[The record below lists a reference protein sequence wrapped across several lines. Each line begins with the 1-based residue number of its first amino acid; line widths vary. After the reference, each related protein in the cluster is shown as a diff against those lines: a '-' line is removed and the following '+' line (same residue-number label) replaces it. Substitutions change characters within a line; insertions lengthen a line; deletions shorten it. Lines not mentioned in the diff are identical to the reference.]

1 MKIKLKY
8 LVFIAYVALVA
19 SLFVVS
25 LTMARYVS
33 NIGTEGSFEIGD
45 QLYFNYERSVL
56 YRGDQLIVGKE
67 VYDAEFGGTIIET
80 MNVAP
85 GDNITYHFYI
95 SNFELKNNEV
105 VTFNDVAADFHPA
118 SKALLRLPIKG
129 FIYDADSTIYYRKV
143 YEKEYPTSGILDN
156 DPLMEYDSDASF
168 SFLTADKKLD
178 LPETRESLIVYEFT
192 VTVALDGQIPGT
204 TSHDYFDATLS
215 IDLFFNAVSKE

>member
-85 GDNITYHFYI
+85 GDNITYHFY
-95 SNFELKNNEV
+95 
-105 VTFNDVAADFHPA
+105 
-118 SKALLRLPIKG
+118 RG
-129 FIYDADSTIYYRKV
+129 
-143 YEKEYPTSGILDN
+143 
-156 DPLMEYDSDASF
+156 
-168 SFLTADKKLD
+168 KLC
-178 LPETRESLIVYEFT
+178 ESLLLAGSIWTFAVFP
-192 VTVALDGQIPGT
+192 VPSCARMIPTPGE
-204 TSHDYFDATLS
+204 SC
-215 IDLFFNAVSKE
+215 